1 MYFHGTCKKD
11 FVFIIGKA
19 LKQNQPCQQWSGW
32 YWQFIWTA
40 SQGITEIWIVA
51 AGKWTLTERWIKY
64 PLHSSVRLNFFG
76 FHTMKYNLGFSRLGI
91 LASNHIML
99 LLTERV
105 LFHGNVS
112 WNYLCFHGNICV
124 SCETFMNIFVFHGN
138 ICFSWKCLMEI
149 FVFVQLKCITK

>member
-19 LKQNQPCQQWSGW
+19 LKRNQPCQQWSGW

-51 AGKWTLTERWIKY
+51 AGKWMLTELWINT
-64 PLHSSVRLNFFG
+64 LFTRVCDWIHI
-76 FHTMKYNLGFSRLGI
+76 MKYNLGFSRLGI
-91 LASNHIML
+91 LASKHIML
-99 LLTERV
+99 HLTERF

-112 WNYLCFHGNICV
+112 WKYLCFHGNICV
-124 SCETFMNIFVFHGN
+124 SCKCFMNIFVFHGN
-138 ICFSWKCLMEI
+138 ICFHGNVSWKSLCL
-149 FVFVQLKCITK
+149 FS